1 MWAAAYDGPPA
12 AVVVG
17 KEASAL
23 KPDREPIPAPLRVSR
38 RQFVWYFVVPMA
50 TSGVLIAMY
59 FSGVRLLE
67 TLVAAPYF
75 DAVPP
80 NSRREFGLLETIQH
94 GILLAASVI
103 AARAA
108 FVHRNRLSR
117 VLMGVVAAVVFLLLL
132 EEIDYGLHY
141 YEYLAGVPHEET
153 AQVRNLH
160 NVGDRTDV
168 LKTLSLVGMLGVFV
182 VAPLA
187 LRRSTH
193 RWVRYLT
200 PEPAMALTLLVAII
214 TRTVVHSLK
223 DRGLGFGLEGN
234 LSEFREL
241 VMYYLGL
248 MYTIYLARRE
258 PGTVSAGGSVAPRA
272 G

>member
-1 MWAAAYDGPPA
+1 M
-12 AVVVG
+12 
-17 KEASAL
+17 KT
-23 KPDREPIPAPLRVSR
+23 DREPNPAPLRVSKS
-38 RQFVWYFVVPMA
+38 QFVWYFVAPMA
-50 TSGVLIAMY
+50 LSGVLIAMY
-59 FSGVRLLE
+59 FSGNRLLE
-67 TLVAAPYF
+67 TLVSAPYF

-94 GILLAASVI
+94 AILLAASAV

-108 FVHRNRLSR
+108 FVHRNRLSKA
-117 VLMGVVAAVVFLLLL
+117 LMGVIAAVVFLLLL

-141 YEYLAGVPHEET
+141 YEYLAGVPHEE
-153 AQVRNLH
+153 AVQVRNLH

-187 LRRSTH
+187 LRRTTH

-200 PEPAMALTLLVAII
+200 PEPAMALTLVVAII
-214 TRTVVHSLK
+214 TRTVVHRLN

-248 MYTIYLARRE
+248 AYTIYLARRE
-258 PGTVSAGGSVAPRA
+258 PQTVSASGSVAART